1 MIPVFC
7 SPKFR
12 GYIEVTKYWYD
23 QLMPYIL
30 NHRKDR
36 KRVVF
41 QKVNDDHIDFFKG
54 IMKNPKTKNLS
65 INRKRRLLRDEF
77 PDLEISTS
85 TVAKVCSFI
94 VNVKFLDLKKII
106 KVQL

>member
-1 MIPVFC
+1 
-7 SPKFR
+7 
-12 GYIEVTKYWYD
+12 
-23 QLMPYIL
+23 
-30 NHRKDR
+30 
-36 KRVVF
+36 
-41 QKVNDDHIDFFKG
+41 
-54 IMKNPKTKNLS
+54 MKNPKTKNLS

-106 KVQL
+106 KV